1 MSQQSDEALNKG
13 IDGAGKAGGTAAKG
27 AGKAAGKLGKA
38 GLKKLGKGAAKEVAT
53 AVAAP
58 EAFLIKAAV
67 IAAIII
73 IFIIIAVVFGA
84 TGPGMSK
91 TNYLTA
97 NNEAEMNEPK
107 EKDQKDAIY
116 EKSKS
121 TDETAEL
128 IGIIQDKKATEKEK
142 QIKLMK
148 NMARQYGCDP
158 DLTEQHMVD
167 ETETGLSDDVS
178 AANIKASAAKTKT
191 WKFLKAN
198 GYSDEAAAGIMGN
211 IQAESSFNPSIEEKT
226 SRIDKGYGL
235 CQWTFG
241 RRTNLENFAR
251 KKNKPV
257 NDINVQLDFLLKEL
271 KTSYKSCYTT
281 KFRNSNDINYTTW
294 IFLSTFERPA
304 NMESKRAER
313 ISYAKGIYKKYAGM
327 DAGGEVKDVEA
338 SEKKKASLK
347 VSASDSPFFD
357 ALNELAKDITKNKFK
372 YDSNTN
378 EKTYEK
384 SLKGRKRVDCKAYVS
399 WALQKANLI
408 PKNKLFWCHN
418 SGEIRQNKKLM
429 TDKKNFY
436 TRQHVQKK
444 LGILVKNGDIKPGDI
459 IGSGNG
465 ESHHTMVYKGKAK
478 KGKRPYIFFSIG
490 GNAVR
495 KAVQSGNPKKITE
508 NHRSGNYKVGVII
521 RPKNAGSFSSSDAEA
536 EGSTASGAT
545 RSDFD
550 ILAAYSVSVGN
561 SEMELVDEESSK
573 ENSDGE
579 KDNKT
584 YTDITGHKI
593 PLYWWGEKRG
603 LPNYKKDLKKKLRK
617 NDTPFYK
624 MVYATKDGGKVDFG
638 TEKVDGKEVK
648 YLKATLKER
657 DVTKEIEGD
666 KEAGI
671 KSIAESAFNVKP
683 NKKYVGTGN
692 TNAVA
697 IKGIGEESYQLLG
710 NGEEAASASVV
721 YGKGEFAM
729 PLGKAKYVLTSKYNE
744 PRSYE
749 NHPGCD
755 MAMPYGTKIYAAAAG
770 KVSLA
775 GRNGGYGYCII
786 IDHGGGLQT
795 LYGHQPCMGKN
806 GVMVKKGQRVVKG
819 QCIGHVGSTGWSTG
833 PHLHFEVRKNGKP
846 VDPSP
851 YLGRKV
857 S

>member
-38 GLKKLGKGAAKEVAT
+38 GLKKLGKGAAKEAAT

-58 EAFLIKAAV
+58 EVFLIKAAV

-97 NNEAEMNEPK
+97 NNETEMNEPK

-142 QIKLMK
+142 QIKLMR

-167 ETETGLSDDVS
+167 EIETGLSDDVS

-226 SRIDKGYGL
+226 SRKDKGYGL

-271 KTSYKSCYTT
+271 KTSYKACYTT

-357 ALNELAKDITKNKFK
+357 ALTTLANNFAKHKFTYSVNGGKATYAKGLKTNKK
-372 YDSNTN
+372 VNCAN
-378 EKTYEK
+378 
-384 SLKGRKRVDCKAYVS
+384 YVC
-399 WALQKANLI
+399 WALQEANLV
-408 PKNKLFWCHN
+408 PKNTMIWCGDGTIH
-418 SGEIRQNKKLM
+418 GKKKYVKIIKN
-429 TDKKNFY
+429 KKNFY
-436 TRQHVQKK
+436 VREHVNKS
-444 LGILVKNGDIKPGDI
+444 ISSLVKSGEVKPGDI
-459 IGSGNG
+459 IGAQTYA
-465 ESHHTMVYKGKAK
+465 HTMVYKGKAK
-478 KGKRPYIFFSIG
+478 KGKKPYLFFSVG
-490 GNAVR
+490 R
-495 KAVQSGNPKKITE
+495 KATNSHVPSRITN
-508 NHRSGNYKVGVII
+508 NHRPGSWKVGVII

-584 YTDITGHKI
+584 YTDITGNKI

-749 NHPGCD
+749 KNHPGCD

-795 LYGHQPCMGKN
+795 LYGHQPCMGKG
-806 GVMVKKGQRVVKG
+806 GVLVKKGQHVVKG
-819 QCIGHVGSTGWSTG
+819 QHIGYVGSTGWSTG
-833 PHLHFEVRKNGKP
+833 SHLHFEVRKNGKH

>member
-38 GLKKLGKGAAKEVAT
+38 GLKKLGKGAAKEAAT

-97 NNEAEMNEPK
+97 NNETEMNEPK

-211 IQAESSFNPSIEEKT
+211 IQAESHFDPAIIEKANGV
-226 SRIDKGYGL
+226 GYGL
-235 CQWTFG
+235 CQWSYS
-241 RRTNLENFAR
+241 RRTALNTFAQAHG
-251 KKNKPV
+251 KKV
-257 NDINVQLDFLLKEL
+257 SSLDVQLDFMLHEF
-271 KTSYKSCYTT
+271 KTGYKLFSSKKFKSSKSIEYTT
-281 KFRNSNDINYTTW
+281 REVLEHYEKPAEIEQNYK
-294 IFLSTFERPA
+294 
-304 NMESKRAER
+304 KRL
-313 ISYAKGIYKKYAGM
+313 SYAKGIYKKYAGM

-347 VSASDSPFFD
+347 GNASESPFFD
-357 ALNELAKDITKNKFK
+357 ALTTLANNFVKHKFTYSVNGGKTNYAKGLKTNKK
-372 YDSNTN
+372 VNCA
-378 EKTYEK
+378 
-384 SLKGRKRVDCKAYVS
+384 VYVS
-399 WALQKANLI
+399 WALQEANLI

-418 SGEIRQNKKLM
+418 SGEIRQNKKIM

-444 LGILVKNGDIKPGDI
+444 LGTLVKNGDIKPGDI

-465 ESHHTMVYKGKAK
+465 ENHHTMVYKGKAK
-478 KGKRPYIFFSIG
+478 KGKSPYIFFSVG

-729 PLGKAKYVLTSKYNE
+729 PLGKAKYVLTSKFHE

-775 GRNGGYGYCII
+775 GWNGGYGYCII

>member
-327 DAGGEVKDVEA
+327 DAGGEVKDIEA
-338 SEKKKASLK
+338 SEKKKDSLK

-357 ALNELAKDITKNKFK
+357 ALTTLANNFAKHKFTYSVNGGKATYAKGLKTNKK
-372 YDSNTN
+372 VNCAN
-378 EKTYEK
+378 
-384 SLKGRKRVDCKAYVS
+384 YVC
-399 WALQKANLI
+399 WALQEANLV
-408 PKNKLFWCHN
+408 PKNTMIWCGDGTIH
-418 SGEIRQNKKLM
+418 GKKKYVKIIKN
-429 TDKKNFY
+429 KKNFY
-436 TRQHVQKK
+436 VREHVNKS
-444 LGILVKNGDIKPGDI
+444 ISSLVKSGEVKQGDI
-459 IGSGNG
+459 IGAQTYA
-465 ESHHTMVYKGKAK
+465 HTMVYKGKAK
-478 KGKRPYIFFSIG
+478 KGKKPYLFFSVG
-490 GNAVR
+490 R
-495 KAVQSGNPKKITE
+495 KATNSHVPSRITN
-508 NHRSGNYKVGVII
+508 NHRPGSWKVGVII

-584 YTDITGHKI
+584 YTDITGNKI

-729 PLGKAKYVLTSKYNE
+729 PLGKAKYVLTSKFHE
-744 PRSYE
+744 QRDYE
-749 NHPGCD
+749 KHPGCD
-755 MAMPYGTKIYAAAAG
+755 MAMPQGTKIYAAAAG

-833 PHLHFEVRKNGKP
+833 PHLHFEVRKNGHP

>member
-97 NNEAEMNEPK
+97 NNETEMNEPK

-226 SRIDKGYGL
+226 SREDKGYGL

-347 VSASDSPFFD
+347 VSASESPFFD
-357 ALNELAKDITKNKFK
+357 ALTTLANNFAKHKFTYSVNGGKANYAKGLKTNKK
-372 YDSNTN
+372 VNCAN
-378 EKTYEK
+378 
-384 SLKGRKRVDCKAYVS
+384 YVC
-399 WALQKANLI
+399 WALQEANLV
-408 PKNKLFWCHN
+408 PKNTMIWCGDGTIH
-418 SGEIRQNKKLM
+418 GKKKYVKIIKN
-429 TDKKNFY
+429 KKNFY
-436 TRQHVQKK
+436 VREHVNKS
-444 LGILVKNGDIKPGDI
+444 ISSLVKSGEVKPGDI
-459 IGSGNG
+459 IGAQTYPP
-465 ESHHTMVYKGKAK
+465 HTMVYKGKAK
-478 KGKRPYIFFSIG
+478 KGKKPYLFFSVG
-490 GNAVR
+490 R
-495 KAVQSGNPKKITE
+495 KATNSHVPSRITN
-508 NHRSGNYKVGVII
+508 NHRPGSWKVGVII

-624 MVYATKDGGKVDFG
+624 MVYATKNGGKVDFG

-683 NKKYVGTGN
+683 KKKYVGTGN

-729 PLGKAKYVLTSKYNE
+729 PLGKAKYVLTSKFHE

-775 GRNGGYGYCII
+775 GWNGGYGYCII

>member
-27 AGKAAGKLGKA
+27 VGKAAGKLGKA
-38 GLKKLGKGAAKEVAT
+38 GLKKLGKGAAKEAAT

-58 EAFLIKAAV
+58 EVFLIKAAV

-97 NNEAEMNEPK
+97 NNETEMNEPK

-211 IQAESSFNPSIEEKT
+211 IQAESHFDPAIIEKANGV
-226 SRIDKGYGL
+226 GYGL
-235 CQWTFG
+235 IQWSYS
-241 RRTNLENFAR
+241 RRTALNTFAQAHG
-251 KKNKPV
+251 KKV
-257 NDINVQLDFLLKEL
+257 SSLDVQLDFMLHEF
-271 KTSYKSCYTT
+271 KTGYKLFYSKKFKSSKSIEYTT
-281 KFRNSNDINYTTW
+281 RAVLEHYEKPAEIEQNYKTR
-294 IFLSTFERPA
+294 L
-304 NMESKRAER
+304 
-313 ISYAKGIYKKYAGM
+313 SYAKGIYKKYAGM

-357 ALNELAKDITKNKFK
+357 ALTTLANNFAKHKFTYSVNGGKATYAKGLKTNKK
-372 YDSNTN
+372 VNCAN
-378 EKTYEK
+378 
-384 SLKGRKRVDCKAYVS
+384 YVC
-399 WALQKANLI
+399 WALQEANLV
-408 PKNKLFWCHN
+408 PKNTMIWCGDGTIH
-418 SGEIRQNKKLM
+418 GKKKYVKIIKN
-429 TDKKNFY
+429 KKNFY
-436 TRQHVQKK
+436 VREHVNKS
-444 LGILVKNGDIKPGDI
+444 ISSLVKSGEVKPGDI
-459 IGSGNG
+459 IGAQTYA
-465 ESHHTMVYKGKAK
+465 HTMVYKGKAK
-478 KGKRPYIFFSIG
+478 KGKKPYLFFSVG
-490 GNAVR
+490 R
-495 KAVQSGNPKKITE
+495 KATNSHVPSRITN
-508 NHRSGNYKVGVII
+508 NHRPGSWKVGVII
-521 RPKNAGSFSSSDAEA
+521 RPKNAGSFSSSDSDAEA

-624 MVYATKDGGKVDFG
+624 MVYATKNGGKVDFG
-638 TEKVDGKEVK
+638 TAKVDGKEVK

-755 MAMPYGTKIYAAAAG
+755 MAMPQGTKIYAAAAG

>member
-27 AGKAAGKLGKA
+27 VGKAAGKLGKA
-38 GLKKLGKGAAKEVAT
+38 GLKKLGKGAAKEAAT

-58 EAFLIKAAV
+58 EVFLIKAAV

-97 NNEAEMNEPK
+97 NNETEMNEPK

-211 IQAESSFNPSIEEKT
+211 IQAESHFDPAIIEKANGV
-226 SRIDKGYGL
+226 GYGL
-235 CQWTFG
+235 IQWSYS
-241 RRTNLENFAR
+241 RRTALNTFAQAHGQ
-251 KKNKPV
+251 KV
-257 NDINVQLDFLLKEL
+257 SSIDIQLDFMLHEF
-271 KTSYKSCYTT
+271 KTSYKLFYSKKFKSSKSIEYTT
-281 KFRNSNDINYTTW
+281 RAVLEHYEKPAEIEQNYK
-294 IFLSTFERPA
+294 
-304 NMESKRAER
+304 KRL
-313 ISYAKGIYKKYAGM
+313 SYAKGIYKKYAGM

-347 VSASDSPFFD
+347 VSASESPFFD

-418 SGEIRQNKKLM
+418 SGEIRKNKKLM

-444 LGILVKNGDIKPGDI
+444 LGTLVKNGDIKPGDI

-521 RPKNAGSFSSSDAEA
+521 RPKNAGSFSSSDTEA
-536 EGSTASGAT
+536 EGNTASGAT

-624 MVYATKDGGKVDFG
+624 MVYATKNGGKVDFG
-638 TEKVDGKEVK
+638 TAKVDGKEVK

-744 PRSYE
+744 ARSYE

-755 MAMPYGTKIYAAAAG
+755 MAMPQGTKIYAAAAG

-775 GRNGGYGYCII
+775 GRYDGYGYCII

-806 GVMVKKGQRVVKG
+806 GVMVKKGHRVVKG
-819 QCIGHVGSTGWSTG
+819 QCIGHVGSTGRSTG